1 MSKPSVSALFF
12 EQLVPYLSP
21 LFSIDNEEKFSSF
34 QKYVNKYIYYVF
46 TLDRII
52 DQEIN
57 WVEDFDTATE
67 TLKRAQDYSTTAIL
81 GLGQLF
87 EPENNF
93 WKHFN
98 SYMNSY
104 YEGLVLEKKNSA
116 LQINHTIE
124 SFEAYSFS
132 KHAPAFIPVEG
143 LFILFK
149 SDVDSKKVIELFNQ
163 LFYGMQMLDDIEDFN
178 EDVLKNQH
186 TYCISAVNE
195 FILEHKIEEKP
206 GLDRFKER
214 VFYVSG
220 LAEKC
225 NTYATRQFKIAQD
238 TARKLNLNELV
249 IWIDTM
255 LQMLEH
261 NRNIINELTK

>member
-12 EQLVPYLSP
+12 EQLVPYLKP
-21 LFSIDNEEKFSSF
+21 LFNVDDEEKFFSF
-34 QKYVNKYIYYVF
+34 QKLVNKYIYYVF

-52 DQEIN
+52 DQEIS
-57 WVEDFDTATE
+57 WVEDFNTAAE
-67 TLKRAQDYSTTAIL
+67 TLKRSQEYSTTAIL

-116 LQINHTIE
+116 LQINHTLE

-132 KHAPAFIPVEG
+132 KHAPAFIPVVG

-149 SDVDSKKVIELFNQ
+149 SKIDSKKVLELFNQ
-163 LFYGMQMLDDIEDFN
+163 LFYGMQMLDDTEDFS
-178 EDVLKNQH
+178 EDVIKNQH
-186 TYCISAVNE
+186 TYCISAVNN
-195 FILEHKIEEKP
+195 FMVKHKIEEKP
-206 GLDRFKER
+206 DLDRFKER
-214 VFYVSG
+214 VFYISG
-220 LAEKC
+220 IAEKC
-225 NTYATRQFKIAQD
+225 NTYATQKFKIAQD
-238 TARKLNLNELV
+238 TARELNLSELV

-261 NRNIINELTK
+261 NRIIIKELTT